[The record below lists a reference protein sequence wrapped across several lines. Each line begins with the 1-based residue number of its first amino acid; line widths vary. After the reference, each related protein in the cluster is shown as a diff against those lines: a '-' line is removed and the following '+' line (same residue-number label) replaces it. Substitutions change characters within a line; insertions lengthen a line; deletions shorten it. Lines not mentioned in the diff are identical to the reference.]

1 MGVTLEKAKE
11 EIKVEDAELV
21 LEETLASGDADAV
34 ANTLDAL
41 ISVFTSEEIEDTEA
55 NDPPEGTIVTN
66 KIEPDTSAG
75 GAQPEPTKKPKKP
88 KKMEDDKSRAIM
100 TLLAETVEKA
110 PTPAVLSSVVG
121 GISTLVLINEDEEE
135 PAPED
140 DEVTADQDNQGNQ
153 DSTDDRGTEG

>member
-1 MGVTLEKAKE
+1 MG
-11 EIKVEDAELV
+11 
-21 LEETLASGDADAV
+21 
-34 ANTLDAL
+34 
-41 ISVFTSEEIEDTEA
+41 
-55 NDPPEGTIVTN
+55 VTN

-100 TLLAETVEKA
+100 TLLADTVEKA

-140 DEVTADQDNQGNQ
+140 DEVTADQDKQVKKKGKVQISPEVKLEAAKTLKTAIQAVALMSNTREDENG
-153 DSTDDRGTEG
+153 TRGGPAPKLDKG